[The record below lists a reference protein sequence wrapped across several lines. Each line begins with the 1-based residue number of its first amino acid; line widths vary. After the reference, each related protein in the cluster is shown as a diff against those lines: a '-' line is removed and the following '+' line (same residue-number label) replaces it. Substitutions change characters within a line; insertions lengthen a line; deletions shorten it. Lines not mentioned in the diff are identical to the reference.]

1 MIGSGPRR
9 ACALALAFLALGA
22 TRARGDDALPKAPVA
37 LFNDYAQLVPRPAA
51 ERLESKLRRFQ
62 EETSN
67 EVLVAVFPELPSES
81 LEDFTVRTAQAWRTG
96 RRGLDNGVVLFVFV
110 KERKVRFEVGYGLE
124 GALPD
129 ALARRIIDDEI
140 APRFRSGDYALGLEA
155 GVDAVLK
162 ATRGEYKPAPRR
174 EKGPAGVL
182 LFILA
187 VVILLMWLEGR
198 GGPTVYTGSGW
209 RTYRRSPWGGTW
221 GGGGIGY
228 GGGWGGGWGG
238 GSGGSGGG
246 YSGGG
251 GQFGG
256 GGATGSW

>member
-1 MIGSGPRR
+1 MGGSGPRR
-9 ACALALAFLALGA
+9 ASALGLVVLLLGA
-22 TRARGDDALPKAPVA
+22 LPCRGEDALPAAPSQR
-37 LFNDYAQLVPRPAA
+37 FNDYAHFVPEPEAR
-51 ERLESKLRRFQ
+51 RLEAKLRRFQ

-81 LEDFTVRTAQAWRTG
+81 LEDFTVRTAQAWRVG
-96 RRGLDNGVVLFVFV
+96 RKGLSNGVVLFVFV

-129 ALARRIIDDEI
+129 ALARRIIEDEI
-140 APRFRSGDYALGLEA
+140 VPRFLARDPTGGLEA
-155 GVDAVLK
+155 GIDAVIK
-162 ATRGEYKPAPRR
+162 ATRGEYKPSPRR
-174 EKGPAGVL
+174 GVSPTAVL
-182 LFILA
+182 VLILI
-187 VVILLMWLEGR
+187 VILLLIWLEGR

-221 GGGGIGY
+221 GSGGGISY
-228 GGGWGGGWGG
+228 GGGWGG
-238 GSGGSGGG
+238 GSGGSGGGG

-256 GGATGSW
+256 GGASGSW